1 MVGEPPV
8 FVGDALADPITGI
21 YATCAALAALVG
33 RRGQVIDVSLV
44 RSAAYAR
51 GRDRVGREPAEVAP
65 AGSHPVGAPHARL
78 RRGSASLVGAD
89 TVRLRAEFGASSSL
103 RP

>member
-1 MVGEPPV
+1 MVGDPPV
-8 FVGDALADPITGI
+8 FVGDAIADPITGI

-65 AGSHPVGAPHARL
+65 VGNHLVGAPHARS
-78 RRGSASLVGAD
+78 RRGSASLAGAD